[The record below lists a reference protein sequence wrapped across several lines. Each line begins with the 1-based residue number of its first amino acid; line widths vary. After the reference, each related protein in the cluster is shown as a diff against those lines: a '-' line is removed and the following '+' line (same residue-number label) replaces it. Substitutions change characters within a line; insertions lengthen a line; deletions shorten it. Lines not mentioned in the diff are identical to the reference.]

1 MTQTQGKTVIKNDS
15 EVMISEVQK
24 TNDNL
29 ERIEDKFAQRTDEL
43 LNLYRQNSE
52 ISGKVL
58 NFKKK

>member
-15 EVMISEVQK
+15 EVMISEAQK

-43 LNLYRQNSE
+43 FNLYRQNSE

>member
-29 ERIEDKFAQRTDEL
+29 ERIEDKFDQRTDEL